1 MKKQEFYGPRVI
13 SRTYGLPLG
22 APKGPLALIWPSD
35 PQAINSLPIKTLD
48 MKFVVFNSKNVDFM
62 PFSLFGSPRDHP
74 KGAPRGLLTLT
85 WPSDPPAIN
94 SWPIKTLDMKFEV
107 FCSKNVDYMPF

>member
-1 MKKQEFYGPRVI
+1 MNFG
-13 SRTYGLPLG
+13 
-22 APKGPLALIWPSD
+22 
-35 PQAINSLPIKTLD
+35 
-48 MKFVVFNSKNVDFM
+48 VFNSKNVDFM
-62 PFSLFGSPRDHP
+62 PFSLFGSPRDHQ

-107 FCSKNVDYMPF
+107 FSSKNVDYMPF